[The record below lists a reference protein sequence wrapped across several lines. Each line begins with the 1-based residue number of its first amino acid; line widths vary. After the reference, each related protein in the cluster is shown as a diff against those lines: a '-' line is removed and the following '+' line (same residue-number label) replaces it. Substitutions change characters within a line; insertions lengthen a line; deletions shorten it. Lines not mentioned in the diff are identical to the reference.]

1 MSDSADMVNRTF
13 SWTQMHNYAV
23 PGAQT
28 YWQGAVALANQ
39 WTFFEA
45 WFDAQAGRWTLRT
58 NGVPVTN
65 NVPYSNISFNM
76 LWKIGWDG
84 GGESPPA
91 ITFWMDDIYVDS
103 SFARVMLGNA
113 PTYAASTRFEMQIPT
128 SWADGSISL
137 RANQGAIASGTD
149 VYLYV
154 IDSGGAVSNGG
165 SGVKLT
171 FGTAG
176 PQPSPPRDVTAT

>member
-1 MSDSADMVNRTF
+1 MSDSDDMVNRTF

-28 YWQGAVALANQ
+28 YWQGAVAPPNQ

-45 WFDAQAGRWTLRT
+45 WFDAPAGRWTLRT

-65 NVPYSNISFNM
+65 NVVYSNISLNM
-76 LWKIGWDG
+76 LWKIGWDSG
-84 GGESPPA
+84 GTSPIP

-113 PTYAASTRFEMQIPT
+113 STYAASTRFEMQVPT
-128 SWADGSISL
+128 SWADGSIEL
-137 RANQGAIASGTD
+137 KANQGAFPGGTD
-149 VYLYV
+149 AYLYV
-154 IDSGGAVSNGG
+154 IDSGGAVSNNG
-165 SGVKLT
+165 SGVKVT
-171 FGTAG
+171 FAPAG
-176 PQPSPPRDVTAT
+176 NQPMPPKNVAAQ